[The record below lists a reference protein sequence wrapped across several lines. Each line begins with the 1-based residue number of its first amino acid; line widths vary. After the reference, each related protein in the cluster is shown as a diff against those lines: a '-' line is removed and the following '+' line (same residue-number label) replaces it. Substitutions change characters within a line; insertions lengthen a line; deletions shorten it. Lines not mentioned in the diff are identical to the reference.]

1 MSGTIKR
8 YRVMAI
14 FSGIMSLLLW
24 FVELPAKHLLH
35 NDSLASSLTWIPIV
49 HGYTYPLYVLAAI
62 NFGLK
67 AKLSLRNLLFF
78 ILAGTLPIA
87 SLIAERRVARRY
99 S

>member
-1 MSGTIKR
+1 MNGTIKR
-8 YRVMAI
+8 YRFMAV

-24 FVELPAKHLLH
+24 FVELPVKHLLH
-35 NDSLASSLTWIPIV
+35 NDSLASNLTWIPIV

-67 AKLSLRNLLFF
+67 ARVPLKNLVFY

>member
-8 YRVMAI
+8 YRVMAV

-24 FVELPAKHLLH
+24 FVELPVKHLLH

-67 AKLSLRNLLFF
+67 AHLSLKNLLFF
-78 ILAGTLPIA
+78 ILAGTLPVA

>member
-1 MSGTIKR
+1 MTGTIKR
-8 YRVMAI
+8 YRFMAV

-24 FVELPAKHLLH
+24 FVEIPVKYLLH
-35 NDSLASSLTWIPIV
+35 NEALTSDLKWVPIV

-67 AKLSLRNLLFF
+67 ARVPMKNLLFY

-87 SLIAERRVARRY
+87 SLMAERNVARKY

>member
-8 YRVMAI
+8 YRFMAI
-14 FSGIMSLLLW
+14 FSGVMSLLLW
-24 FVELPAKHLLH
+24 FVELPVKHLLH
-35 NDSLASSLTWIPIV
+35 NDSLATSLTWIPIV

-67 AKLSLRNLLFF
+67 ARIPLKNLLFY

-87 SLIAERRVARRY
+87 SLIVERRVARRY